1 MRLNLVLKQLANNS
15 QSIYKVPTDLMLL
28 SSSLTIDKLPRNP
41 IADSADISES
51 KLWDTYFD
59 SFLPANFSDN
69 ERSTL
74 LRWLNKHAKVNLIQL
89 ETSITLIDQL
99 NFGANPG
106 FGEVKNSKPKCD
118 KATLCG
124 DFLRLAHLTK
134 GSIDNPHLEA
144 SISFRIHGF
153 SITFYMTRL
162 DYPIIYTMTE
172 LGKTKFPQSL
182 NDIST
187 FWCLQIMRLT
197 SSDNQCFLSSL
208 QAEPFSLAC

>member
-1 MRLNLVLKQLANNS
+1 VLKQLANNS

-28 SSSLTIDKLPRNP
+28 SSSLTYEKHRVIIDILCYKIDKLPRNP

-124 DFLRLAHLTK
+124 D
-134 GSIDNPHLEA
+134 
-144 SISFRIHGF
+144 
-153 SITFYMTRL
+153 
-162 DYPIIYTMTE
+162 
-172 LGKTKFPQSL
+172 
-182 NDIST
+182 
-187 FWCLQIMRLT
+187 
-197 SSDNQCFLSSL
+197 
-208 QAEPFSLAC
+208 